1 MYGDALPSPSLAR
14 PTEYY
19 GAHSRTNG
27 LLDGVARAIIASAP
41 DGIMLVD
48 PNGTILLA
56 NEAMTQISGYVAE
69 SLVGMPIE
77 TFLPPA
83 MHKRH
88 QANVRAHAEHPVRR
102 PMGRLGNLSLLRRDG
117 ISVPVDISLSQCQT
131 GERTAT
137 VVFVRDMTGVK
148 RLKQQMQFQATHD
161 SLTGLVNRWMFH
173 QHLNVALAQALRQR
187 RPLALLLLDLDDFK
201 SINDGYGHA
210 VGDKILVE
218 VAHRLAAV
226 LRSADTLARLGG
238 DEFIV
243 LLPEIGEL
251 ADAAHVATKLLAAL
265 ARPALVD
272 GSEIQLGGSIGVV
285 VCPRDAH
292 DAETLL
298 RYADMAMYRAKAAGR
313 GTFAVYSASM
323 GAQMK
328 EKVQLQERLKLALEA
343 GHLALHYQ
351 PQVDVCSG
359 RIIGAEALLRW
370 HDHELGDVSPA
381 RFIPIAEASGLIL
394 PLGDW
399 VIRTAC
405 QQAAA
410 WAKAG
415 TPLRVG
421 INLSAR
427 QFRQQRL
434 AKRLGEQLAEFGTP
448 PELIELEITESEA
461 MADPQ
466 QTKDLLR
473 ELCQLGVG
481 IALDDFGTGYSSLA
495 YLREFP
501 ITRLKI
507 DRAFIQPIAER
518 EADATL
524 VRAVLALAHAM
535 HLSVVAEG
543 VEQTKQLDFLRE
555 HGCDCYQGWL
565 YSKALPPP
573 QFEALLAQQLV
584 PEV

>member
-1 MYGDALPSPSLAR
+1 MVR
-14 PTEYY
+14 TTEYY
-19 GAHSRTNG
+19 GEHSRSSG
-27 LLDGVARAIIASAP
+27 LLDSVAGAIIASAP

-48 PNGTILLA
+48 LNGTILLA
-56 NEAMTQISGYVAE
+56 NETMAQISGYSAE
-69 SLVGMPIE
+69 ALVGLPVE
-77 TFLPPA
+77 VFLPPA
-83 MHKRH
+83 MHTRH
-88 QANVRAHAEHPVRR
+88 HANVRSHAQHPMRR

-131 GERTAT
+131 DKRIAT

-148 RLKQQMQFQATHD
+148 RMEQQMQYQATHD

-173 QHLNVALAQALRQR
+173 QHLNLALAQSLRQR

-210 VGDKILVE
+210 VGDKILLE

-226 LRSADTLARLGG
+226 LRGADTLARLGG

-243 LLPEIGEL
+243 LLPEILEV
-251 ADAAHVATKLLAAL
+251 ADATQVASKLLAAL
-265 ARPALVD
+265 GRPALVD
-272 GSEIQLGGSIGVV
+272 GNEIQLGGSIGLV
-285 VCPRDAH
+285 VCPRDAQ

-323 GAQMK
+323 GAQMR
-328 EKVQLQERLKLALEA
+328 EKLQLQERLKLALET
-343 GHLALHYQ
+343 GGLMLHYQ
-351 PQVDVCSG
+351 PQVDVLSG

-370 HDHELGDVSPA
+370 HDTELGEIAPA

-394 PLGDW
+394 PLGEW
-399 VIRTAC
+399 VMRSAC

-410 WAKAG
+410 WARAG

-434 AKRLGEQLAEFGTP
+434 AQRLGEQLAEFGTP
-448 PELIELEITESEA
+448 AELIELEITESEA

-565 YSKALPPP
+565 FSKALPAT
-573 QFEALLAQQLV
+573 QFEALLGLQLV
-584 PEV
+584 QKV

>member
-1 MYGDALPSPSLAR
+1 LAR

-19 GAHSRTNG
+19 GAPSRSTG
-27 LLDGVARAIIASAP
+27 LLDTVARAIIASAP

-48 PNGTILLA
+48 QNGTILLA
-56 NEAMTQISGYVAE
+56 NEAMAQISGYTAE
-69 SLVGMPIE
+69 ALVGLPVEI
-77 TFLPPA
+77 FLPPA
-83 MHKRH
+83 MHSRH
-88 QANVRAHAEHPVRR
+88 RANVRSHAQHPMRR
-102 PMGRLGNLSLLRRDG
+102 PMGRLGNLALLRRDG
-117 ISVPVDISLSQCQT
+117 LSVPVDISLSQCQT
-131 GERTAT
+131 DERTAT

-148 RLKQQMQFQATHD
+148 RMEQQMQFQATHD

-173 QHLNVALAQALRQR
+173 QHLNLALAQSQRQR

-210 VGDKILVE
+210 VGDKILIE

-243 LLPEIGEL
+243 LLPEILEV
-251 ADAAHVATKLLAAL
+251 ADAAHVASKLLAAL

-272 GSEIQLGGSIGVV
+272 GSEIHLGGSIGLV
-285 VCPRDAH
+285 VCPRDAQ

-328 EKVQLQERLKLALEA
+328 EKVMLQEKLKLALEA
-343 GHLALHYQ
+343 GSLVLHYQ
-351 PQVDVCSG
+351 PQVDVVSG
-359 RIIGAEALLRW
+359 RITGAEALLRW
-370 HDHELGDVSPA
+370 HDEELGEITPA

-399 VIRTAC
+399 VMRSAC

-410 WAKAG
+410 WARAG

-434 AKRLGEQLAEFGTP
+434 AHRLGEQLAEFGTP

-473 ELCQLGVG
+473 QLCQLGVG

-507 DRAFIQPIAER
+507 DRAFIAPITER

-524 VRAVLALAHAM
+524 VRAVLALARAM
-535 HLSVVAEG
+535 HLCVVAEG
-543 VEQTKQLDFLRE
+543 VEQTKQLDFLRDQ
-555 HGCDCYQGWL
+555 GCDCYQGWL
-565 YSKALPPP
+565 FSKALPVAA
-573 QFEALLAQQLV
+573 FDALLRQQ
-584 PEV
+584 P